1 MKKLLFIVSAL
12 ITSNLTFAQSWNL
25 NGNSGTNPASD
36 YIGTGDA
43 TDLVF
48 KTNGLERLRVASN
61 GSVELGTSPSYPDV
75 TFKVNGRTQVITDV
89 NSDAFYIGNNATNI
103 GTGMSLLF
111 LRYTQYQPLNPGVL
125 DVSGMVSPTKYEQ
138 FFTLKA
144 NGKLGLGTLNVD
156 CAECNGYRLFV
167 KEGIKTEKI
176 KVEFADQHGW
186 ADYVFEKDYELMD
199 LKKLEAFVNE
209 NKHLPEVPT
218 AKEVVDNG
226 LELKEFN
233 ALLLKKI
240 EELTLYVIKLDKDLE
255 QSNAKIKNLENN
267 TPKK

>member
-1 MKKLLFIVSAL
+1 MKKKLFIAGAL
-12 ITSNLTFAQSWNL
+12 IVANVALAQSWKL
-25 NGNSGTNPASD
+25 TGNSGTNPTSE
-36 YIGTGDA
+36 YVGTSDA
-43 TDLVF
+43 TDLVVRTAN
-48 KTNGLERLRVASN
+48 KERFRVAAN
-61 GSVELGTSPSYPDV
+61 GSIGVATAPDPV
-75 TFKVNGRTQVITDV
+75 IAFKVGGRTQVVADV

-103 GTGMSLLF
+103 GNGMSLLF
-111 LRYTQYQPLNPGVL
+111 LRYTQYQPENPGVL
-125 DVSGMVSPTKYEQ
+125 DVSGMTSPTQYEQ

-144 NGKLGLGTLNVD
+144 NGKLGLGTINVD
-156 CAECNGYRLFV
+156 CAECTGYRLFV

-255 QSNAKIKNLENN
+255 ESNAKIKNLENN
-267 TPKK
+267 ASKQ